1 MEDSDHI
8 LLPKKMRFVILTQYF
23 QPEIGAAQVRL
34 ANMTQQLLANGHE
47 VEVITAMPNYP
58 TGKIFPK
65 YKKKSYMREEIN
77 GITVHRVW
85 MYAAT
90 GAGIKRLLNYT
101 SFMLTA
107 FWGLNRSKKP
117 DYIFVES
124 PPLFLGITGYIASK
138 WWGVPFIFNVSD
150 LWPDSIK
157 ALGIQKEGIVLKILE
172 KLERFLYRKATYV
185 NTLAKG
191 ICDILE
197 QEKNVAKEKI
207 LYLPNGVDVKA
218 FYPMSPDLL
227 WQKNLGLP
235 TDRHII
241 LYAGTHGYA
250 HGLETLLEAAR
261 LLKDEKILFLCVGGG
276 SEKARIHA
284 EAIAM
289 RLDNM
294 SFWQPQAPEMINR
307 LYSLA
312 TAGISTFRYSPLLE
326 QTLPAKILPIMA
338 CAKPVLYSGAGE
350 GAELIKTAK
359 AGIVT
364 PPEDAP
370 ALVEAIRTIINNR
383 EYAQQLGQ
391 NGQQYI
397 EQNLQWSS
405 IVKNWLQQLGV
416 DKNQH

>member
-1 MEDSDHI
+1 
-8 LLPKKMRFVILTQYF
+8 MRFVILTQYY

-34 ANMTQQLLANGHE
+34 ANMTQQLIANGHE

-65 YKKKSYMREEIN
+65 YQKKYYLKEEIN
-77 GITVHRVW
+77 GVTVHRVW

-90 GAGIKRLLNYT
+90 GAGIKRMLNYL
-101 SFMLTA
+101 SFMFMA
-107 FWGLNRSKKP
+107 FWGLNRSYKP

-124 PPLFLGITGYIASK
+124 PPLFLGVTGYIASK

-157 ALGIQKEGIVLKILE
+157 ALGIQKEGMVIRILE
-172 KLERFLYRKATYV
+172 KLERFMYRKAAYV

-191 ICDILE
+191 IQTILA
-197 QEKNVAKEKI
+197 EKKQVPPEKI
-207 LYLPNGVDVKA
+207 LYLPNGVDIKA
-218 FYPMSPDLL
+218 FYPMPPDLN
-227 WQKNLGLP
+227 WQKTLGLP
-235 TDRHII
+235 TDKHII

-250 HGLETLLEAAR
+250 HGLETLLETAR
-261 LLKDEKILFLCVGGG
+261 LLCDENVLFLCVGGG
-276 SEKARIHA
+276 SEKARIH
-284 EAIAM
+284 EQAIAM
-289 RLDNM
+289 RLENM
-294 SFWQPQAPEMINR
+294 SFWQPQSPEMINR

-312 TAGISTFRYSPLLE
+312 AAGLSTFRHSPLLE

-350 GAELIKTAK
+350 GAQLIQDAK

-370 ALVEAIRTIINNR
+370 ALVAAIRKLIQDR

-397 EQNLQWSS
+397 EDHLQWSA
-405 IVKNWLQQLGV
+405 IVKNWLQQLE
-416 DKNQH
+416 K